1 MRGKPLGQISTQR
14 KFCLEPRCN
23 FTKIL
28 ANRGV
33 CMFEVI
39 RDALIWIMSWVLDRR
54 PHSEEAFRLLFLIAF
69 SVLATW
75 LTIYWKNLAYRSS
88 TIRRRLMPDERYA
101 GRYLQALWR
110 NGELRY
116 SFVHIFYNGK
126 RRRYEVAGRTYSP
139 EGKELTDFKSTY
151 VLFPS
156 DKDANIEFIWR
167 ANSSQGYTRMTLEDS
182 DEDYIQGDGLVIS
195 FDAWPRAYPVRFKHL
210 HDHHVRK
217 ALGVRS
223 PTESSEEPDFVKRFH
238 AAFGAHVM
246 EGFGGAARAE
256 EAQPLTANALVTQ
269 S

>member
-1 MRGKPLGQISTQR
+1 
-14 KFCLEPRCN
+14 
-23 FTKIL
+23 
-28 ANRGV
+28 
-33 CMFEVI
+33 
-39 RDALIWIMSWVLDRR
+39 
-54 PHSEEAFRLLFLIAF
+54 
-69 SVLATW
+69 
-75 LTIYWKNLAYRSS
+75 
-88 TIRRRLMPDERYA
+88 MPEERYA

-116 SFVHIFYNGK
+116 SFVNIFYNAR

-156 DKDANIEFIWR
+156 EKDANIEFIWH
-167 ANSSQGYTRMTLEDS
+167 ASNSSQGYTRMTLEDS

-210 HDHHVRK
+210 HDHHVRE

-223 PTESSEEPDFVKRFH
+223 PVNSSEEPEFVKRFH

-246 EGFGGAARAE
+246 EGFGGAAKGEARAK
-256 EAQPLTANALVTQ
+256 AQPLMPNALAKQ
-269 S
+269 G

>member
-1 MRGKPLGQISTQR
+1 
-14 KFCLEPRCN
+14 
-23 FTKIL
+23 
-28 ANRGV
+28 
-33 CMFEVI
+33 MFEVI

-54 PHSEEAFRLLFLIAF
+54 PHGDEAFRLLFLIAF

-75 LTIYWKNLAYRSS
+75 LTFYWRNLAYRSP

-116 SFVHIFYNGK
+116 SFVDIFYNAK
-126 RRRYEVAGRTYSP
+126 RRRYEVAGRTYSS
-139 EGKELTDFKSTY
+139 EGKELTDFKSIY

-156 DKDANIEFIWR
+156 EKDANIEFIWR
-167 ANSSQGYTRMTLEDS
+167 GGNSSQGYTRMTLEDS
-182 DEDYIQGDGLVIS
+182 GEDYIQGDGLVIS

-210 HDHHVRK
+210 HDHHVRE

-223 PTESSEEPDFVKRFH
+223 PANSSEEPEFVRKFH

-246 EGFGGAARAE
+246 EGFGAAAKAE
-256 EAQPLTANALVTQ
+256 AKAKADVQPLTANALVTL

>member
-1 MRGKPLGQISTQR
+1 
-14 KFCLEPRCN
+14 
-23 FTKIL
+23 
-28 ANRGV
+28 
-33 CMFEVI
+33 MFEVI
-39 RDALIWIMSWVLDRR
+39 RDALVWIMSWVLDRR
-54 PHSEEAFRLLFLIAF
+54 PHGDEAFRLLFLIAF

-75 LTIYWKNLAYRSS
+75 LTIYWRNLAYRSS
-88 TIRRRLMPDERYA
+88 SIRRRLMPDERYA

-139 EGKELTDFKSTY
+139 EGKELADFKSHY
-151 VLFPS
+151 VVFPS
-156 DKDANIEFIWR
+156 EKDANIEFIWH
-167 ANSSQGYTRMTLEDS
+167 ASNSSQGYTRMTLEDS

-223 PTESSEEPDFVKRFH
+223 PTESSEEPEFVKRFH
-238 AAFGAHVM
+238 AAFGEHVM
-246 EGFGGAARAE
+246 EGFGGAAKAE
-256 EAQPLTANALVTQ
+256 AKAKAEVRPLTANALVTQ